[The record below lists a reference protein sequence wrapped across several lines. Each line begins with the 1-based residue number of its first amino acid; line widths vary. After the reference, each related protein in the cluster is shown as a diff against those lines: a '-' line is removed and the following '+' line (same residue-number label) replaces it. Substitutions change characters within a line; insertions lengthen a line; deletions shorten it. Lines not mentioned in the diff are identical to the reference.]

1 MKRGLTEMSYTALK
15 EAVFEAN
22 LAIVE
27 AGLVVLT
34 WGNAS
39 GVDRA
44 AGIMAIKP
52 SGVAYDVLKPADM
65 VLVSLETGKVVDSTS
80 RPSSDTP
87 THLELYRHFSNI
99 GGIVHTHSRFATC
112 FAQAHQTVA
121 CLGTTHA
128 DHFRGTVPVT
138 RALTT
143 AEIEGDYELNTGT
156 VIVETFRKGNI
167 DPDEVPAVLVA
178 NHAPFTWGK
187 TPAKAVENS
196 IVLEVVAQMNMCTFQ
211 INAQAAEAPRNLVDK
226 HFLRKH
232 GPKAYYGQ
240 AK

>member
-1 MKRGLTEMSYTALK
+1 MKHGLTDMSHAALK

-27 AGLVVLT
+27 AGLVILT

-44 AGIMAIKP
+44 AGLMAIKP
-52 SGVAYDVLKPADM
+52 SGVAYDTLKPADM
-65 VLVSLETGKVVDSTS
+65 VLVSLETGKAVDSTN

-87 THLELYRHFSNI
+87 THLELYRHFANI

-112 FAQAHQTVA
+112 FAQAHQTIP

-128 DHFRGTVPVT
+128 DHFRSTIPVT
-138 RALTT
+138 RPLTA
-143 AEIEGDYELNTGT
+143 AEIEADYELNTGT
-156 VIVETFRKGNI
+156 VIIETFRNQNI
-167 DPDEVPAVLVA
+167 DPDEVPGVLIA

-187 TPAKAVENS
+187 NPAKAVE
-196 IVLEVVAQMNMCTFQ
+196 
-211 INAQAAEAPRNLVDK
+211 
-226 HFLRKH
+226 
-232 GPKAYYGQ
+232 
-240 AK
+240 

>member
-1 MKRGLTEMSYTALK
+1 MSYTSPK

-52 SGVAYDVLKPADM
+52 SGVAYDKLKPADM
-65 VLVSLETGKVVDSTS
+65 VLVSLETGKVVDSTN

-87 THLELYRHFSNI
+87 THLELYRHFPNI

-112 FAQAHQTVA
+112 FAQAHEPVK

-128 DHFRGTVPVT
+128 DHFRGAVPVT
-138 RALTT
+138 RPLTT
-143 AEIEGDYELNTGT
+143 AEIEGDYELITGS
-156 VIVETFRKGNI
+156 VIVETFAKQGI
-167 DPDEVPAVLVA
+167 SPDDVPGVLVA

-196 IVLEVVAQMNMCTFQ
+196 IVLEVVAQMNMCTYQ
-211 INAQAAEAPRNLVDK
+211 IRASAADAPRDLVEK

-240 AK
+240 ASK